1 MFLKRLFVLLALTGL
16 TAAPALTAVEE
27 VEFRLAG
34 MTCLNC
40 EAKTSAALKKIPGVG
55 LAGVNY
61 STEKGYFMYEGDDLD
76 KAIEDARTAMVEL
89 GYELLLEGE
98 SLTAPLTEE
107 ERAEADLYLVTEGE
121 AFNLKH
127 HMAKGKITLVDF
139 VAPWCAPCKVLT
151 PKLERL
157 TVERDNIALRK
168 VDLVDWESDASRI
181 AQGKYKVQG
190 LPYVMVFDEQGKL
203 LGTVRGNFFD
213 QIMNIVD
220 GGEAQ

>member
-1 MFLKRLFVLLALTGL
+1 MFLKRLFVLMALTGL

-27 VEFRLAG
+27 VEFTVAG
-34 MTCLNC
+34 MTCLGC
-40 EAKTSAALKKIPGVG
+40 ETKSANALKKIPGIG

-61 STEKGYFMYEGDDLD
+61 PNGKGYFMYEGDDLD
-76 KAIEDARTAMVEL
+76 KTVQAARDALADL
-89 GYELLLEGE
+89 GYDLLLEGE
-98 SLTAPLTEE
+98 SVTVPLTSE
-107 ERAEADLYLVTEGE
+107 ERANADLYLVTEGE